1 MTEQFVVL
9 DEDQLERLAEL
20 VAVKFRALPSQ
31 EEQLVDVGTVA
42 RYLGVDPAWVYAHAD
57 EPGARRLGSGARP
70 RLRFSLREVSAKLAQ
85 RPPVTE
91 PKLRAKA
98 PRPRPR
104 TRQKRQSRTESDVD
118 LLPIR
123 DRRSAA

>member
-1 MTEQFVVL
+1 MKEQFVVIDEGQL
-9 DEDQLERLAEL
+9 DRLAEL
-20 VAVKFRALPSQ
+20 VAVKFGALPIQ

-57 EPGARRLGSGARP
+57 ELGARRLGSGARP
-70 RLRFSLREVSAKLAQ
+70 RLRFSLQEVSAKLT
-85 RPPVTE
+85 RRSSVSE

-98 PRPRPR
+98 PRPRSR
-104 TRQKRQSRTESDVD
+104 RKRQSHTESDVD

-123 DRRSAA
+123 GRRSTA

>member
-1 MTEQFVVL
+1 MTEQFVTL
-9 DEDQLERLAEL
+9 DEGQLERLAEL
-20 VAVKFRALPSQ
+20 VAVKFGALPFH

-57 EPGARRLGSGARP
+57 ELGARRLGSGARP
-70 RLRFSLREVSAKLAQ
+70 RLRFSLQEVSARLTQ
-85 RPPVTE
+85 RSPVTD
-91 PKLRAKA
+91 PKLSAEA
-98 PRPRPR
+98 PRSRSRP
-104 TRQKRQSRTESDVD
+104 KRQSRTESDVD

>member
-1 MTEQFVVL
+1 MTEQFVVI
-9 DEDQLERLAEL
+9 DEGQLERLAEL
-20 VAVKFRALPSQ
+20 VAVKFGALPFQ

-57 EPGARRLGSGARP
+57 ELGARRLGSGARP
-70 RLRFSLREVSAKLAQ
+70 RLRFSLQEVSAKLTRRSPVAEPK
-85 RPPVTE
+85 PPVG
-91 PKLRAKA
+91 A
-98 PRPRPR
+98 PRSRSRNKP
-104 TRQKRQSRTESDVD
+104 KSRTESDVD